1 MTSVFAGEVEI
12 FDFVT
17 EREKR
22 CIAAKRENWW
32 GYFGKVVLRIYVWKL
47 YWGFGEMLYRHTVV
61 GNNTYFTYTKMGA
74 RIHRTVALRRDCE
87 CMKLENISAPEYL
100 EVIFFGSI
108 FYWHNVVG
116 GVVNCTG
123 VIYGGA
129 MRCAVTFWEPYRA
142 NMCL

>member
-1 MTSVFAGEVEI
+1 
-12 FDFVT
+12 
-17 EREKR
+17 
-22 CIAAKRENWW
+22 
-32 GYFGKVVLRIYVWKL
+32 
-47 YWGFGEMLYRHTVV
+47 MLYCEYMCGNCIGVLGSKFYWHSVV
-61 GNNTYFTYTKMGA
+61 GGVVNCTGVIYGA

-116 GVVNCTG
+116 GVVKCTG

-129 MRCAVTFWEPYRA
+129 IRCAVTFWEAHNDVY
-142 NMCL
+142 NHMS